1 MSSLKV
7 GRVAKNI
14 VFDSTPKRV
23 VKSVVF
29 NSTPTHLWVSSL
41 AKCVLTA
48 FRMENLAHIYVGST
62 KNLQ

>member
-41 AKCVLTA
+41 AECVLTA
-48 FRMENLAHIYVGST
+48 FKKRKI
-62 KNLQ
+62 